1 MDTILKLTVRARLI
15 TGFGTTLF
23 LMFLLTILGIQ
34 KVNDIDATLTEMT
47 DVNSIKQ
54 RYAINYRGSVHDRAI
69 VIRDIAIART
79 PQEISKLEQEMT
91 KLKEFYVQSETR
103 MNEMS
108 SRGINF
114 TEKEQSILAEINKAK
129 NRTLPLIEHI
139 INDRKSDSVMTD
151 TILDSA
157 RPAFI
162 QWLKVINEFIDYQEQ
177 YNQVLTF
184 EARDIAGGFQQLML
198 LLSAFALT
206 TSLFIGFI
214 IERSFKISLG
224 GEPWELSEM
233 IKKISEGNLSQFFNN
248 ASDAV
253 GIYDSLIMLN
263 KKVGDAIRNSS
274 DISNHVAT
282 SSKQL
287 TIVMQNTASNAQHV
301 LAQVDE
307 ISNVISNLST
317 KSSEVT
323 SNAVQA
329 KDEVSKAIDNVC
341 QGNKTLDESISLT
354 QKINES
360 VQQTASMIA
369 ELKTDAMDIGEVTA
383 VISSI
388 SDQTNLLALN
398 AAIEAA
404 RAGEYGRGFAVVA
417 DEVRNLAS
425 KTQESTQSIQE
436 IITQLQAQS
445 ERANDNMISNVELIQ
460 ELVVLSENVKSS
472 FGYIENSVQSISQMN
487 ALVASTS
494 QEQFTLTERI
504 GLNVSNTVNLV
515 NQNVVAMNQT
525 QQSTKELSQLA
536 VKQKEELE
544 FFKVKLMA
552 LFTRRMCNWGLNFF
566 WLNNLIPVE
575 V

>member
-1 MDTILKLTVRARLI
+1 MGTILKLTVRTRLI
-15 TGFGTTLF
+15 TGFGLILF
-23 LMFLLTILGIQ
+23 LIFLLTILGIQ
-34 KVNDIDATLTEMT
+34 KVNYIDDTLTEMT
-47 DVNSIKQ
+47 DVNSVKQ

-79 PQEISKLEQEMT
+79 PQELLKLEREMI
-91 KLKEFYVQSETR
+91 KLTEFYVQSEIK

-108 SRGINF
+108 LRGINF
-114 TEKEQSILAEINKAK
+114 TEKEQSILAEINRAK
-129 NRTLPLIEHI
+129 NKTLPLIENI
-139 INDRKSDSVMTD
+139 IDDKKSGSVMAGA
-151 TILDSA
+151 ILDSA

-162 QWLKVINEFIDYQEQ
+162 QWLTIINEFIDYQEQ

-184 EARDIAGGFQQLML
+184 EARYIAGGFQQLML

-206 TSLFIGFI
+206 ISLFIIFI

-233 IKKISEGNLSQFFNN
+233 IKKISEGNLSQYFDNN
-248 ASDAV
+248 PDDI
-253 GIYDSLIMLN
+253 GIYYSLIMLN
-263 KKVGDAIRNSS
+263 KKVGYAIRNSR

-301 LAQVDE
+301 LSQVDE
-307 ISNVISNLST
+307 ISNVISELSA
-317 KSSEVT
+317 KSKEVT
-323 SNAVQA
+323 SNAVHA
-329 KDEVSKAIDNVC
+329 KDEVNKAIDNVC
-341 QGNKTLDESISLT
+341 QGNKTLDESIFLT

-360 VQQTASMIA
+360 VQHTASMIA

-383 VISSI
+383 VINSI

-425 KTQESTQSIQE
+425 KTQESTQSIQK
-436 IITQLQAQS
+436 IIIKLQAQS
-445 ERANDNMISNVELIQ
+445 ERANDNMISNVEFIQ
-460 ELVVLSENVKSS
+460 ELVALSENVKSS
-472 FGYIENSVQSISQMN
+472 FDYIENSVQSISKMN
-487 ALVASTS
+487 ALVANTS

-504 GLNVSNTVNLV
+504 ELNVSNTVNLV
-515 NQNVVAMNQT
+515 NQNVVVMNQT

-544 FFKVKLMA
+544 FFKV
-552 LFTRRMCNWGLNFF
+552 
-566 WLNNLIPVE
+566 
-575 V
+575 

>member
-1 MDTILKLTVRARLI
+1 MDTILKLTVRTRLI
-15 TGFGTTLF
+15 IGFGATLF

-34 KVNDIDATLTEMT
+34 KVNDIDHTLTEMT
-47 DVNSIKQ
+47 DVNSVKQ

-69 VIRDIAIART
+69 AIRDIAIART
-79 PQEISKLEQEMT
+79 PQEIYKLEQEIN
-91 KLKEFYVQSETR
+91 KLKEFYLQSETK
-103 MNEMS
+103 MNKMHS
-108 SRGINF
+108 QGVVF
-114 TEKEQSILAEINKAK
+114 TEKEQSILAEINKIQK
-129 NRTLPLIEHI
+129 KTLPLVDRI
-139 INDRKSDSVMTD
+139 INDKKSDSVMTD

-162 QWLKVINEFIDYQEQ
+162 QWLKVINEFIDYQEEN
-177 YNQVLTF
+177 NQVLTL
-184 EARDIAGGFQQLML
+184 EARSVAGGFQQLML

-206 TSLFIGFI
+206 MSLLIGFI
-214 IERSFKISLG
+214 IERSFRISLG

-233 IKKISEGNLSQFFNN
+233 IKKISEGNLSQDFNN
-248 ASDAV
+248 SSNAV
-253 GIYDSLIMLN
+253 GIYHSLIILN
-263 KKVGDAIRNSS
+263 KKVGAVIRNSN

-282 SSKQL
+282 SSEQL
-287 TIVMQNTASNAQHV
+287 TIVMQNTASNAQYE
-301 LAQVDE
+301 LAQVEE
-307 ISNVISNLST
+307 ISHAISELST
-317 KSSEVT
+317 TSKEVT
-323 SNAVQA
+323 SNAVHA
-329 KDEVSKAIDNVC
+329 EEEVSKAIDSVS
-341 QGNKTLDESISLT
+341 QGNKTLDESMLLT

-369 ELKTDAMDIGEVTA
+369 ELKTNAMDIGEVTA

-436 IITQLQAQS
+436 IIAQLQAQS
-445 ERANDNMISNVELIQ
+445 ERANNNMISNVELIQ

-472 FGYIENSVQSISQMN
+472 FGYIDNSVQSISQMN

-504 GLNVSNTVNLV
+504 GLNVSNTFNLV

-544 FFKVKLMA
+544 FFKV
-552 LFTRRMCNWGLNFF
+552 
-566 WLNNLIPVE
+566 
-575 V
+575 

>member
-1 MDTILKLTVRARLI
+1 MDTILKLTVRTRLI
-15 TGFGTTLF
+15 IGFGATLF

-34 KVNDIDATLTEMT
+34 KVNDIDHTLTEMT
-47 DVNSIKQ
+47 DVNSVKQ

-69 VIRDIAIART
+69 AIRDIAIART
-79 PQEISKLEQEMT
+79 PQEIYKLEQEIN
-91 KLKEFYVQSETR
+91 KLKEFYLQSETK
-103 MNEMS
+103 MNKMHS
-108 SRGINF
+108 QGVVF
-114 TEKEQSILAEINKAK
+114 TEKEQSILAEINKIQK
-129 NRTLPLIEHI
+129 KTLPLVDRI
-139 INDRKSDSVMTD
+139 INDKKSDSVMTD

-162 QWLKVINEFIDYQEQ
+162 QWLKVINEFIDYQEEN
-177 YNQVLTF
+177 NQVLTL
-184 EARDIAGGFQQLML
+184 EARSVAGGFQQLML

-206 TSLFIGFI
+206 MSLLIGFI
-214 IERSFKISLG
+214 IERSFRISLG

-233 IKKISEGNLSQFFNN
+233 IKKISEGNLSQDFNN
-248 ASDAV
+248 SSNAV
-253 GIYDSLIMLN
+253 GIYHSLIILN
-263 KKVGDAIRNSS
+263 KKVGAVIRNSN

-282 SSKQL
+282 SSEQL
-287 TIVMQNTASNAQHV
+287 TIVMQNTASNAQYE
-301 LAQVDE
+301 LAQVEE
-307 ISNVISNLST
+307 ISHAISELST
-317 KSSEVT
+317 TSREVT
-323 SNAVQA
+323 SNAVHA
-329 KDEVSKAIDNVC
+329 EEEVSKAIDSVS
-341 QGNKTLDESISLT
+341 QGNKTLDESILLT

-369 ELKTDAMDIGEVTA
+369 ELKTNAMDIGEVTA

-436 IITQLQAQS
+436 IIAQLQAQS

-460 ELVVLSENVKSS
+460 ELVALSENVKSS
-472 FGYIENSVQSISQMN
+472 FGYIENSVQSISKMN

-504 GLNVSNTVNLV
+504 GLNVSNTFDLV
-515 NQNVVAMNQT
+515 NQNVAAINQT
-525 QQSTKELSQLA
+525 QQSAKELSQLA
-536 VKQKEELE
+536 VSQKKELE
-544 FFKVKLMA
+544 FFKV
-552 LFTRRMCNWGLNFF
+552 
-566 WLNNLIPVE
+566 
-575 V
+575 

>member
-91 KLKEFYVQSETR
+91 KLKEFYVQSETK
-103 MNEMS
+103 MKEMS

-198 LLSAFALT
+198 LLSAFSLT

-253 GIYDSLIMLN
+253 GIYHSLIMLN

-307 ISNVISNLST
+307 ISNVISDLST

-323 SNAVQA
+323 SNAVHA
-329 KDEVSKAIDNVC
+329 KDEVGKAIDNVC

-360 VQQTASMIA
+360 VQQTATMIA

-487 ALVASTS
+487 ALVATTS

-544 FFKVKLMA
+544 FFKV
-552 LFTRRMCNWGLNFF
+552 
-566 WLNNLIPVE
+566 
-575 V
+575 